1 MALVGLGRPAMA
13 VRSAAHL
20 ADLAATSGTC
30 KTSSNANLLAGYNL
44 ISALPLDST
53 AFSQVCLSYS
63 SPGPSSIDI
72 IALDLATSARLP
84 FQLKRSMVLKAIAD
98 GAVFEVCYGVA
109 MRLGDGSGSTS
120 GAAATGQM
128 SGGPVPRDARRNVIS
143 GARELIRIT
152 NGKGII
158 LSSEVRRCME
168 LRGPLDLCNL

>member
-1 MALVGLGRPAMA
+1 M
-13 VRSAAHL
+13 
-20 ADLAATSGTC
+20 
-30 KTSSNANLLAGYNL
+30 AGYNL
-44 ISALPLDST
+44 VSALPLDAA

-98 GAVFEVCYGVA
+98 GAVFEICYGVA
-109 MRLGDGSGSTS
+109 MRLGDGSGSAS
-120 GAAATGQM
+120 GASAAATGQM
-128 SGGPVPRDARRNVIS
+128 SGRPVPRDARRNVIS

-168 LRGPLDLCNL
+168 LRGPLDLCNLWVDHACYRHRRPAVS

>member
-1 MALVGLGRPAMA
+1 MQ
-13 VRSAAHL
+13 
-20 ADLAATSGTC
+20 
-30 KTSSNANLLAGYNL
+30 TSSNANLLAGYNL
-44 ISALPLDST
+44 ISALPLDSA

-72 IALDLATSARLP
+72 VALDLATSARLP

-98 GAVFEVCYGVA
+98 GAVFEICYGVA
-109 MRLGDGSGSTS
+109 MRLGDGSASS
-120 GAAATGQM
+120 AGQM
-128 SGGPVPRDARRNVIS
+128 SGRPVPRDARRNVIS

-168 LRGPLDLCNL
+168 LRGPLDLCNLWVEDALRNALACRS